1 MQNKLFTSRPRI
13 SSLSRKFPVG
23 YFAVNV
29 KNLTFVL
36 FCGNS
41 FRSKDTIEKKMKFQ
55 ITSATA
61 WSWFT
66 VRKLKLRAE
75 AGTRAK
81 GKFAKR
87 KTLIWIR
94 LYMELMEKIK
104 NIQTSPF
111 RTLETNCDAQDQ
123 EVPVWR
129 RCEVYRKWSYWCPPL
144 KSTPPALCIID
155 AHMKVAPKCYEIAKA
170 IKIIGFVQFLAWE
183 TSLRLVHWLYLD
195 HLVANYRP
203 VS

>member
-1 MQNKLFTSRPRI
+1 MARREKEGELATTF
-13 SSLSRKFPVG
+13 LEFPV
-23 YFAVNV
+23 APCR
-29 KNLTFVL
+29 LS
-36 FCGNS
+36 C
-41 FRSKDTIEKKMKFQ
+41 Q
-55 ITSATA
+55 IPANQRETETSANVNKH
-61 WSWFT
+61 W
-66 VRKLKLRAE
+66 K
-75 AGTRAK
+75 TRAK
-81 GKFAKR
+81 GKFANR
-87 KTLIWIR
+87 KTLIRIR

-195 HLVANYRP
+195 HLVAKYRP

>member
-1 MQNKLFTSRPRI
+1 MAPCRLSCQI
-13 SSLSRKFPVG
+13 SANQRE
-23 YFAVNV
+23 
-29 KNLTFVL
+29 T
-36 FCGNS
+36 
-41 FRSKDTIEKKMKFQ
+41 D
-55 ITSATA
+55 TSANVNKH
-61 WSWFT
+61 W
-66 VRKLKLRAE
+66 K
-75 AGTRAK
+75 TRAK
-81 GKFAKR
+81 GKFANR

-94 LYMELMEKIK
+94 LYMELMEKIQ

-170 IKIIGFVQFLAWE
+170 IKIIGFVRFPAWE
-183 TSLRLVHWLYLD
+183 TRLCALLVRRSFGGQLLSSFL
-195 HLVANYRP
+195 HLFFLCYQTMIWRCTKE
-203 VS
+203 